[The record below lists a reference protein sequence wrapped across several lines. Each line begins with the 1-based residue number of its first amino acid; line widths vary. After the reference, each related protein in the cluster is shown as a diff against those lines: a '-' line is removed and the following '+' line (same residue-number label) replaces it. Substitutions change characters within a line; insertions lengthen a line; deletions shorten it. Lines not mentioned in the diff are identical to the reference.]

1 MATLVIRTFSK
12 GYNPDF
18 TNKGLLLYISDKSH
32 SLLLVK
38 VLGFLLD
45 LLVYGYYRLIFK
57 RKQGIVFS
65 HFCQATRK
73 RLFKVNTWLNIILM
87 RFDSIE
93 AEDSEKKLIEPI
105 FVLLYKLTLKFIH

>member
-12 GYNPDF
+12 GYKPDF
-18 TNKGLLLYISDKSH
+18 TNRGLRLYISDKSH

-57 RKQGIVFS
+57 RKQGIVSS
-65 HFCQATRK
+65 HFCQAMRK
-73 RLFKVNTWLNIILM
+73 RLFRVNTWLNIIFIRL
-87 RFDSIE
+87 DWIE
-93 AEDSEKKLIEPI
+93 AEESEKKLIEPI
-105 FVLLYKLTLKFIH
+105 FVLLCKLTLKFIH